1 MDNVSQ
7 ASPIFQLF
15 EETLFRLLLCIFL
28 EAGYIGR
35 EDSVKNMKIFKMP
48 SLSIVSRSIRTQLIL
63 AFLVP
68 VILIV
73 ILGIVSYINTSNTAV
88 SLTARSSETA
98 MHNSSKY
105 LELILK
111 TVKDHADQLCI
122 DTEVQEYYT
131 NKWSKDDI
139 DNSMSKSKTKSN
151 VNIKLLNVSMFNDN
165 IQSVMIISKAD
176 LGASFNTDLT
186 YDDIKD
192 TSYVNVLEQDPTV
205 GVWLG
210 QHQDLDGLENK
221 ASDYYSLAYMKL
233 VRSLKTKEIIGIMI
247 VDVKPDTIANLV
259 SGIDLGENK
268 QIFVTTPDGK
278 VIRNGVSEENSDLLE
293 QTFYQRMQSGNEE
306 SGTDSITYQ
315 GIRYL
320 ASYHKVEDTGL
331 ILLGMIPE
339 SDLSSAATRV
349 VLVTVII
356 VLAAVLIAL
365 ATGYL
370 MANSMSGTINTIIA
384 ASEKAASGDLSS
396 APSSNRKDEL
406 GKLTGSIN
414 SMISNMR
421 ALIKQTINAADKV
434 SSSALLVSST
444 SEQVSASS
452 SEISRAIQEISKGT
466 SEQAVD
472 AEQGI
477 QKISELAEKINEVTE
492 NTKVINNLTK
502 ETMDMAHTGLSS
514 INDLDSRTNETTSIS
529 REIIKD
535 IQELDVNSKSIG
547 KIVKVIGNI
556 ADQTNLLSL
565 NAAIEAAR
573 AGESGKGFA
582 VVADEVRK
590 LAEQSM
596 EATREISAIISNTQD
611 MTEKTVEKAAA
622 TESILNLQNEAVEK
636 TSDIFRKIMN
646 SMENLSLK
654 VDQIIQLVLEMEESK
669 AKAISSIHNI
679 SAVSQETAASS
690 EEVTASAQEQMA
702 GIEDLAAK
710 ADELKNVAEDL
721 QQNISRFK
729 IN

>member
-1 MDNVSQ
+1 
-7 ASPIFQLF
+7 
-15 EETLFRLLLCIFL
+15 
-28 EAGYIGR
+28 
-35 EDSVKNMKIFKMP
+35 MKIFKMP

-472 AEQGI
+472 AEQGV